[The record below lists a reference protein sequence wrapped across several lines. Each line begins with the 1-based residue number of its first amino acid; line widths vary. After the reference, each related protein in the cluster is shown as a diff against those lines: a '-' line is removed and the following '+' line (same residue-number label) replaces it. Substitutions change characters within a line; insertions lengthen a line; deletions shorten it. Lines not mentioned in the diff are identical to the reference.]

1 MAATAS
7 APAPTLNGASS
18 RIAIHSNAINKI
30 ANVPLVHG
38 PLSFAYSTIEAH
50 PLIARPYHLGEDIVN
65 QSLKMAEPITSRLNG
80 QLTFIDTQ
88 AVKALEFAESKWSY
102 PFKATPTDVANLPRS
117 VVNAYVEAL
126 QKAWDARVAPQV
138 NQASAKFEELKTQ
151 NPIVARAADAVQQ
164 LQTNLAQTIQSLKA
178 NRPDGEKAAQQAQG
192 VVSAFLAELEK
203 VRGFAAALP
212 VDARKRFEPVIES
225 INTTYGH
232 LNKEVREGSGPLV
245 PRLQKVLEYVQ
256 AEAIPDLRKAILN
269 GGNHEGS
276 ANANAVPK
284 ANGN

>member
-7 APAPTLNGASS
+7 APSTNGTPLGNV
-18 RIAIHSNAINKI
+18 AIHSNALNKI
-30 ANVPLVHG
+30 VNVPLVHG

-50 PLIARPYHLGEDIVN
+50 PLISRPYHLGEDILN
-65 QSLKMAEPITSRLNG
+65 QSIKMAEPITSRLNG

-117 VVNAYVEAL
+117 VINAYVDAL

-138 NQASAKFEELKTQ
+138 NQAHAKFEELKTQ
-151 NPIVARAADAVQQ
+151 NPLVARAADAVQQ
-164 LQTNLAQTIQSLKA
+164 LQANLTQTIQSLKNTNA
-178 NRPDGEKAAQQAQG
+178 PNGEKATQQAQNI
-192 VVSAFLAELEK
+192 VSSFLAELEK
-203 VRGFAAALP
+203 VRGFAATLP
-212 VDARKRFEPVIES
+212 VDARKRFEPVVES

-232 LNKEVREGSGPLV
+232 LNKEVREGKGPLV

-256 AEAIPDLRKAILN
+256 REAIPDLRKAVMTGVHQPAPTPATTTN
-269 GGNHEGS
+269 GAH
-276 ANANAVPK
+276 
-284 ANGN
+284 